1 MATILE
7 EGKKGVTS
15 ICSNVIFLLDTS
27 GSMYGERINQLNYGM
42 NETLNALIDVSLKQ
56 ETDIYVRVVEFNS
69 DIKWIIGS
77 ADKGVEIESASKQ
90 WRNLT
95 ANGGTDTAG
104 AIGESLKALRTEYI
118 GLRNKK
124 PVVILITDGESN
136 DRHAT
141 ELASDKL
148 KKAMSGSSGKEK
160 IIRVAVGVQ
169 DYNAQELEYFASR
182 GNVKDETGMHEN
194 VPFVFGV
201 DSVEKVASVIQ
212 NVTVSS
218 LYSATQTGAVALEN
232 DDSGATLVRQD
243 KDDEPVIIDTTGKT
257 EESWD
262 DN

>member
-1 MATILE
+1 
-7 EGKKGVTS
+7 
-15 ICSNVIFLLDTS
+15 
-27 GSMYGERINQLNYGM
+27 
-42 NETLNALIDVSLKQ
+42 
-56 ETDIYVRVVEFNS
+56 
-69 DIKWIIGS
+69 
-77 ADKGVEIESASKQ
+77 
-90 WRNLT
+90 
-95 ANGGTDTAG
+95 
-104 AIGESLKALRTEYI
+104 
-118 GLRNKK
+118 
-124 PVVILITDGESN
+124 
-136 DRHAT
+136 
-141 ELASDKL
+141 
-148 KKAMSGSSGKEK
+148 MSGSSGKEK